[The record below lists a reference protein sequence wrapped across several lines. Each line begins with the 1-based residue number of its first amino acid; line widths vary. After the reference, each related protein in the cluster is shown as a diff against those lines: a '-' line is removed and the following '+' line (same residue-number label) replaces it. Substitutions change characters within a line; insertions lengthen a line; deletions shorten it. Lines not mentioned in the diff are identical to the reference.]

1 MRTAIAICIF
11 LAMTWATTA
20 DAVTGLSIGGHIG
33 VSDVSG
39 DVLPGSGDLGSATT
53 YGVVLGIGTVPML
66 DLQIR
71 GGYFAKDFEYTYTV
85 GTVTATTGFRYE
97 DASVTALLRK
107 NVFTFPASPLSL
119 YLGAGAGMHWMNTEV
134 AQAIAAGASTSPEEL
149 VGSTAKPSAMGVI
162 GINVSPPVFPLALF
176 GEWSYEAIFAS
187 ERLNA
192 SRFGAGLMLRF

>member
-1 MRTAIAICIF
+1 MRTLIAISVIV
-11 LAMTWATTA
+11 AMTWPATA
-20 DAVTGLSIGGHIG
+20 GALTGISIGGHVG
-33 VSDVSG
+33 VSNVSG

-71 GGYFAKDFEYTYTV
+71 GGYFAKDFAYTYTA

-107 NVFTFPASPLSL
+107 NVFTFPASPISL
-119 YLGAGAGMHWMNTEV
+119 YLGAGAGMHWMNTEI
-134 AQAIAAGASTSPEEL
+134 AQAIAQGAGTSTEEL
-149 VGSTAKPSAMGVI
+149 VGSTAKPSAI
-162 GINVSPPVFPLALF
+162 GIVGIDLSAPVFPLAVF
-176 GEWSYEAIFAS
+176 GEYSYEAIFAS
-187 ERLNA
+187 ERLSA